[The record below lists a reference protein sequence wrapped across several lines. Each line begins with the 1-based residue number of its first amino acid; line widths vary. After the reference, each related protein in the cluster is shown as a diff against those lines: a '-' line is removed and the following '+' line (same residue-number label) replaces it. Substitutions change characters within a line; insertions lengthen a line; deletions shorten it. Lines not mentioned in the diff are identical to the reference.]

1 MKASFLRVLVLLSC
15 VLCAASSLRAE
26 GFTDSHV
33 HFYGEVRQMSGAHTV
48 RLQAGTLEMTFVNQ
62 LNPSNRVSLQTELR
76 PIGSGATQPYSYA
89 LKVPLAYLPEAPRL
103 EDFLAIGAATTDFK
117 LTDIRIDGVPA
128 TLPDGSREFYGLSFA
143 SRSLQYRLDLLVAA
157 DSTDTDGDGLP
168 DWWEDYYGLNAAL
181 ADAQLD
187 ADADGWSNLDEF
199 QRGSNPIESNRTPE
213 LASGQVLVPESG
225 EAGLYLEILDSDSP
239 AEALQLT
246 LTGADDGRYQ
256 IRIDGDALA
265 AGTSRTVS
273 LADLRAGRAT
283 LAHFDRDVTEFQ
295 LPVSWSDGGM
305 CWPDRCRCACCVRA
319 VWMGMTRALW
329 LDGYDLGAAGEPIS
343 LWADRS
349 GNARSASQPLLDYQP
364 VVEGASADFSRAD
377 GAHLFFQDAAFNVGD
392 HTVLAAYEAPA
403 AAEQPQAV
411 LSTNRGFFEL
421 APTQQAISYP
431 GAAHYQWDGH
441 AVLGYR
447 ENLGQRAIST
457 FRRAGEQLTNLSGAS
472 HDGEA
477 ITALAIDPVLPV
489 IGGRRLASPNTAG
502 VLEHTFDG
510 QLHEL
515 LVYPTALPEQKL
527 REVHDYLESK
537 WADAVVWDFSTEIQS
552 LEVAS
557 TQLARRQILRGGH
570 GDDTLGGGAGA
581 DLISGGP
588 GADRLIGGPGA
599 DCFVFGAIDT
609 GNDHI
614 LDFEPTEDCLDLSAL
629 YWGLTG
635 DARDYLSVRLD
646 ANFSTPVPTL
656 DSVLLVTLP
665 DGETQEITLV
675 DTVVGTTEL
684 VQLISEGQIRM
695 GGLSIPVDI
704 EIALPA
710 GVADQPIRESIAEPF
725 EIIVRRSGEGSA
737 AALDVPLG
745 FFETALG
752 GQFIVDDASANQKRR
767 AVISFARGE
776 LTKVIRVRPIPD
788 LDSTGASALK
798 IAVLP
803 SFKYR
808 VIGTPVERTVTD
820 IPKVW
825 LHVVESSAVAETAQ
839 PARVQI
845 HRDGDLSQSLSIR
858 LALKGTAEEGVH
870 LHTLPRNIDFAAYQ
884 TFAELEINPIA
895 DGLAEGAKV
904 LHVELQPTETYQ
916 IGNPHETAVYL
927 ATTHSA
933 AEGAGFER
941 WLRASTGG
949 SLKGLKDLA
958 ALPADTKVR
967 YLNAYAMGQDVLA
980 ELKAPQASVHLI
992 NGNPRIDV
1000 RGARPAADIRWQIE
1014 CANDLGNWA
1023 DASHQFTQTSD
1034 GDAIKFSHAA
1044 RSQAPKSQFFRV
1056 KMNLATGSQ
1065 SSTSIESITGAE
1077 RWGISGNASWQSDAR
1092 TGDLISQGSL
1102 AGESSRIIVEVS
1114 EPQLLEFAMEIANA
1128 GSEDQFCFYI
1138 DGKLCAQTSGEVV
1151 EVRHQLTGGGTY
1163 LLMWEFKRGSGDAV
1177 LRMLRP

>member
-1 MKASFLRVLVLLSC
+1 MKASFLRVLFLLSS

-157 DSTDTDGDGLP
+157 DSSDTDGDGLP

-199 QRGSNPIESNRTPE
+199 QRGSNPIDSNRTPE

-246 LTGADDGRYQ
+246 LTGADDGSYQ

-295 LPVSWSDGGM
+295 LPVTWSDGG
-305 CWPDRCRCACCVRA
+305 DVLAGQVQVRVLRPSRVDGHDA
-319 VWMGMTRALW
+319 ALW
-329 LDGYDLGAAGEPIS
+329 LDGHDLGAAGEPIS

-377 GAHLFFQDAAFNVGD
+377 GAHLFFQDVAFNVGD
-392 HTVLAAYEAPA
+392 HTVLAAYQAPT

-447 ENLGQRAIST
+447 ENLGQRVIST

-489 IGGRRLASPNTAG
+489 IGGRRSASPNTAG

-515 LVYPTALPEQKL
+515 LVFPTALPEQKL

-552 LEVAS
+552 LNVAAS
-557 TQLARRQILRGGH
+557 QLARRQIMRGGH

-588 GADRLIGGPGA
+588 GTDRLIGGPGA

-609 GNDHI
+609 GNDRI

-646 ANFSTPVPTL
+646 ANFSTLVPTL

-710 GVADQPIRESIAEPF
+710 GAADQPIRESITEPF
-725 EIIVRRSGEGSA
+725 EVIVRRSGEGSA

-825 LHVVESSAVAETAQ
+825 LYAVESTAVAETAQ
-839 PARVQI
+839 PAVVQI
-845 HRDGDLSQSLSIR
+845 HRAGDLSQNLSIR

-870 LHTLPRNIDFAAYQ
+870 LNALPRNIDFAAYQ

-895 DGLAEGAKV
+895 EGLAEGAKV

-927 ATTHSA
+927 AMTHSA
-933 AEGAGFER
+933 ADGAGFER

-949 SLKGLKDLA
+949 SLKGLQDLA
-958 ALPADTKVR
+958 ALSAESKAS
-967 YLNAYAMGQDVLA
+967 YLSAYAMGLDSVAQMKKPQARVQLVDGRPEVDVL
-980 ELKAPQASVHLI
+980 
-992 NGNPRIDV
+992 
-1000 RGARPAADIRWQIE
+1000 GARPAADIRWQIE
-1014 CANDLGNWA
+1014 CADELGSWA
-1023 DASHQFTQTSD
+1023 DATHAFSQTVAADALKFTGTEMSTT
-1034 GDAIKFSHAA
+1034 
-1044 RSQAPKSQFFRV
+1044 PKSQFFRV
-1056 KMNLATGSQ
+1056 NMQLAAGSQ
-1065 SSTSIESITGAE
+1065 SSSRIESITGAE
-1077 RWGISGNASWQSDAR
+1077 HWGISGNATWEADAQ
-1092 TGDLISQGSL
+1092 TGDLTSQGSL

-1114 EPQLLEFAMEIANA
+1114 GPRLLEFAMEVANA
-1128 GSEDQFCFYI
+1128 GGEDQFCFYI
-1138 DGKLCAQTSGEVV
+1138 DGQLYAQTSGEVV
-1151 EVRHQLTGGGTY
+1151 EVRHELTGGTY